1 MKFNRKDPPV
11 DSKEIYQYLI
21 SKGLSHE
28 HAVGMLTNIKA
39 ESGFNPAADQAG
51 DGSQGIGLFQYTQ
64 KDRKDAFLKTV
75 PDYKTNW
82 KAQIDFALTENISKK
97 YTSQKFA
104 TSAEASDWFTRQW
117 ERPKNAD
124 SDALK
129 RAGWV
134 NLYES
139 YKTTDT
145 STTPTLNVDE
155 QVMPNEGL
163 IEKGNIDLSKQP
175 SVKNK
180 ETGGNSTVWS
190 MSVGFDGQEVL
201 LTRVS
206 EDGKIMS
213 EKEAIEYYKK
223 TGKHLGKFSSVE
235 SANKYAEQ
243 LHKDYE
249 NGKYNVPEGLKNKLL
264 NNLGTQDNVKIK
276 TLDLPNP
283 YGVSRPK
290 DDMNKIPNPDGVQRP
305 EKKSAGGVIKN
316 LMPTFLS
323 TAASFIPGVGPIIA
337 PFIGAALQNNQKVPE
352 VAVEEERQ
360 MMNPQGLKFG
370 GTAPKNLRALN
381 GGRLS
386 KLTSD
391 IYLAKGKPHSKGGI
405 KGDTNMDGKAEI
417 EFEGGELFLDKDGY
431 MVSKPVA
438 KKYMGRI
445 KTLSKSSDSSSK
457 NTLNYLKQSMIAE
470 NEQYRMSNDPSMK
483 MKKGGKL
490 PKMQLGNYIANT
502 LSPYNTLSPFSQA
515 AANFSLPFASKNS
528 SPFLVPNSYMSGAAY
543 ESAPSSYSAYN
554 TYSKGVGASGM
565 ARPINTSKTVNGQ
578 GAAKVGLPDWGMT
591 KGDKWSIAA
600 QGVAPLY
607 NLAMGLTQPAETVKP
622 SYNPYNNVVLN
633 NISKMKVNM
642 KPIENQYTR
651 SFNTGMRNLNSLGS
665 TGARFTNANALNSE
679 LANQKSL
686 SILQGQQANNEL
698 TQYKNNALLS
708 IGADKVNAKERARL
722 ETNANKATKQQ
733 FIQTGVSK
741 LGQLGQQIGL
751 NSNQVL
757 TNKVLFNTLQNSFN
771 YKFNEEEFAN
781 MVNGVKPVGMNE
793 REWILFRNMMDQNSK

>member
-155 QVMPNEGL
+155 
-163 IEKGNIDLSKQP
+163 D
-175 SVKNK
+175 
-180 ETGGNSTVWS
+180 
-190 MSVGFDGQEVL
+190 
-201 LTRVS
+201 
-206 EDGKIMS
+206 
-213 EKEAIEYYKK
+213 
-223 TGKHLGKFSSVE
+223 
-235 SANKYAEQ
+235 
-243 LHKDYE
+243 
-249 NGKYNVPEGLKNKLL
+249 KLL

-290 DDMNKIPNPDGVQRP
+290 DDMNKIPNPDGVQKP

-370 GTAPKNLRALN
+370 GVAPKNLRALN

-386 KLTSD
+386 KLTGD
-391 IYLAKGKPHSKGGI
+391 IYLAKGKSHSKGGI

-431 MVSKPVA
+431 MISKPVA
-438 KKYMGRI
+438 KKYMGKI

-470 NEQYRMSNDPSMK
+470 NEQYRISNDPSMK

-490 PKMQLGNYIANT
+490 PKMQLGNYIADT

-528 SPFLVPNSYMSGAAY
+528 SPFLVPNSYMAGAAY

-554 TYSKGVGASGM
+554 TYSKGIGASGM
-565 ARPINTSKTVNGQ
+565 ARPKTVNGQ

-708 IGADKVNAKERARL
+708 IGADRVNAKERARL

-733 FIQTGVSK
+733 FIQTGVSQ

>member
-117 ERPKNAD
+117 ERPKNVD

-145 STTPTLNVDE
+145 STKPTLDVDA
-155 QVMPNEGL
+155 
-163 IEKGNIDLSKQP
+163 D
-175 SVKNK
+175 
-180 ETGGNSTVWS
+180 
-190 MSVGFDGQEVL
+190 
-201 LTRVS
+201 
-206 EDGKIMS
+206 
-213 EKEAIEYYKK
+213 
-223 TGKHLGKFSSVE
+223 
-235 SANKYAEQ
+235 
-243 LHKDYE
+243 
-249 NGKYNVPEGLKNKLL
+249 KLL
-264 NNLGTQDNVKIK
+264 NNLGTQDNVRVK

-283 YGVSRPK
+283 YGVARPK

-370 GTAPKNLRALN
+370 GAAPKNLRALN

-386 KLTSD
+386 KLTGD

-431 MVSKPVA
+431 MISKPVA
-438 KKYMGRI
+438 KKYMGKI

-470 NEQYRMSNDPSMK
+470 NEQYRISNDPSMK

-490 PKMQLGNYIANT
+490 PKMQLGNYLANT

-515 AANFSLPFASKNS
+515 AANFSLPFASKSS
-528 SPFLVPNSYMSGAAY
+528 SPFLVPDSYMSGAAY
-543 ESAPSSYSAYN
+543 ESAPSPYSAYN
-554 TYSKGVGASGM
+554 TYSKSTGASGM
-565 ARPINTSKTVNGQ
+565 ARPINTTNTVNGQ
-578 GAAKVGLPDWGMT
+578 GTAKVGLPDWNMT

-733 FIQTGVSK
+733 FIQTGVRQ